1 MVSNATEFLLSIR
14 SAYKSAR
21 MFLPEY
27 LTIFVSPATFQQYCN
42 ETKANARVF
51 PGSDQDVPYR
61 EKYMLR
67 QIRVRED
74 SRLADM
80 GIRITENK
88 KDWEE
93 WV

>member
-21 MFLPEY
+21 LFLPEF
-27 LTIFVSPATFQQYCN
+27 LTFFVSPVTYKQYCD
-42 ETKANARVF
+42 ETKSNARVF
-51 PGSDQDVPYR
+51 PGSDQDVSYR
-61 EKYMLR
+61 AVKYMLR

-74 SRLADM
+74 CRLSDL
-80 GIRITENK
+80 GIRITENR

-93 WV
+93 W

>member
-14 SAYKSAR
+14 SSYKTAR
-21 MFLPEY
+21 MFLPEF
-27 LTIFVSPATFQQYCN
+27 LTFFVSSNTYKQYCD
-42 ETKANARVF
+42 ETRSLARVY
-51 PGSDQDVPYR
+51 PGSDQDVLYR

-74 SRLADM
+74 SRLSDL

-88 KDWEE
+88 KDWLE
-93 WV
+93 W